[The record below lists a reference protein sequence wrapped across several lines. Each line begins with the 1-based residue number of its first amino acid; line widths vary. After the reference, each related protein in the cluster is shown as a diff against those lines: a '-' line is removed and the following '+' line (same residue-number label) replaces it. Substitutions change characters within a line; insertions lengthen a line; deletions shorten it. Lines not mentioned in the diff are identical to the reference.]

1 MNKMKK
7 HGWITL
13 MLLVI
18 LAACSD
24 DESLTNNSDFMD
36 EGTTD
41 VSLTDGHLTYG
52 WTNVMLDLE
61 RYSQGRPNGSARA
74 MAYIYLT
81 AYETMVPA
89 MEGYESM
96 DDRYRGLR
104 IRNSELEDEV
114 DFNVAL
120 NTAFS
125 VALDHFLLNLPAEQR
140 TAIEEVR
147 SNYEEQLT
155 EGLSEELINASK
167 NWGNYVAEQVIEYSQ
182 DDEDAERQLLDPQP
196 LSYEPP
202 TGDGF
207 WTYAAEPERALFP
220 YWGKKAR
227 TFIIAPDETSTV
239 PPIDY
244 NDQEGSAYYEE
255 MMEVY
260 TVNNEAKTVD
270 TEQLWIAEFWS
281 DDVEGMMMSP
291 PVRQI
296 SIANQLVANFDM
308 DQETA
313 LAMLLKLG
321 FALNDAAVAAWKYK
335 YDYMVMRPNVFIHE
349 FIDPD
354 FQTNLYR
361 LVYWPNPSFP
371 GYPSGHSTFASA
383 GAGVMIN
390 YFGNQVNFTD
400 RTHEGREEFLGEPRT
415 FATLEDM
422 AVENAYSRIPLGV
435 HIRMDCTEGL
445 RLGYEIADAVIAF
458 DMSST
463 E

>member
-1 MNKMKK
+1 MNMMKRN
-7 HGWITL
+7 GWIAL
-13 MLLVI
+13 ALLVLI
-18 LAACSD
+18 AACSD
-24 DESLTNNSDFMD
+24 DESLINNNGFNDVEVTNI
-36 EGTTD
+36 
-41 VSLTDGHLTYG
+41 SLADGHLTHG
-52 WTNVMLDLE
+52 WTNVMLELE
-61 RYSQGRPNGSARA
+61 RYAQGRPNGSARA
-74 MAYIYLT
+74 MAYVYLT
-81 AYETMVPA
+81 AYETMVPS

-96 DDRYRGLR
+96 DDRFRGLR
-104 IRNSELEDEV
+104 IRNSELSDEV
-114 DFNVAL
+114 DFEVAL

-125 VALDHFLLNLPAEQR
+125 VALDHFLLNLPNEQR
-140 TAIEEVR
+140 NVLEAV
-147 SNYEEQLT
+147 SASYEEQLV
-155 EGLSEELINASK
+155 ENLSDEVINASRH
-167 NWGNYVAEQVIEYSQ
+167 WGNYVAEQIIEYSQ
-182 DDEDAERQLLDPQP
+182 DDEDAEQQLLDPQP

-202 TGDGF
+202 VGDGF
-207 WTYAAEPERALFP
+207 WTYSADPERALFP
-220 YWGKKAR
+220 YWGETAR
-227 TFIIAPDETSTV
+227 TFVVAPDETTSI

-244 NDQEGSAYYEE
+244 SEEEGSAYYEE

-260 TVNNEAKTVD
+260 TVNNEAKITD

-281 DDVEGMMMSP
+281 DDVEGLMMSP

-296 SIANQLVANFDM
+296 SIANQLIAHFDL
-308 DQETA
+308 DQETS

-349 FIDPD
+349 HIDAD

-383 GAGVMIN
+383 GAGVMID
-390 YFGNQVNFTD
+390 YFGNDVNFTD

-422 AVENAYSRIPLGV
+422 AEENAYSRIPLGV
-435 HIRMDCTEGL
+435 HLRMDCTEGL
-445 RLGYEIADAVIAF
+445 RLGYEIADAVNAL
-458 DMSST
+458 DLSK

>member
-1 MNKMKK
+1 MNIMKRN
-7 HGWITL
+7 GWIAL
-13 MLLVI
+13 ALFVLF
-18 LAACSD
+18 AACSD
-24 DESLTNNSDFMD
+24 DESLTNNNKFID
-36 EGTTD
+36 ELTTD
-41 VSLTDGHLTYG
+41 VSLADGHLTYG
-52 WTNVMLDLE
+52 WTHVMLDLE
-61 RYSQGRPNGSARA
+61 RYAQGRPNGSARA

-81 AYETMVPA
+81 AYETMVPS
-89 MEGYESM
+89 MEGFESM

-104 IRNSELEDEV
+104 ISNRELADDV
-114 DFNVAL
+114 HFNLAL
-120 NTAFS
+120 NTAFT
-125 VALDHFLLNLPAEQR
+125 VALEHFLLNLPADQR
-140 TAIEEVR
+140 NVLEEV
-147 SNYEEQLT
+147 SANYEEQLS
-155 EGLSEELINASK
+155 EGLSEEVIRASK

-182 DDEDAERQLLDPQP
+182 DDEDAEQQLLDPQP
-196 LSYEPP
+196 VSYEPP
-202 TGDGF
+202 VGEGF
-207 WTYAAEPERALFP
+207 WTYAADPERALFP
-220 YWGKKAR
+220 YWGESAR
-227 TFIIAPDETSTV
+227 TFIISPNETSTV
-239 PPIDY
+239 PPMAY
-244 NDQEGSAYYEE
+244 NNEEGSDYYEE

-260 TVNNEAKTVD
+260 TVNNEAKTTD
-270 TEQLWIAEFWS
+270 SEQLWIAEFWS
-281 DDVEGMMMSP
+281 DDVEGLMMSP

-313 LAMLLKLG
+313 LAMFLKLG

-383 GAGVMIN
+383 GAGVMID
-390 YFGNQVNFTD
+390 YFGNQVDFTD

-422 AVENAYSRIPLGV
+422 AEENAYSRIPLGV
-435 HIRMDCTEGL
+435 HLRMDCTEGL
-445 RLGYEIADAVIAF
+445 RLGYEIAEAVNAL
-458 DMSST
+458 DLSK